1 MGQLSLVDEFSFFS
15 KHIFL
20 DVFVESVWDIKR
32 NRLVLRTLGNQ
43 FCPAGV
49 RVGCPLRYF
58 QQFPAGTI
66 FKADMRRVQQG
77 KHTPYFLAI
86 RRKYL
91 QRAIEFFEHNRR
103 LQPPV
108 MSR

>member
-1 MGQLSLVDEFSFFS
+1 MAQLSLVDEFSLFT

-20 DVFVESVWDIKR
+20 DVFVESVWDMKR

-49 RVGCPLRYF
+49 SVGCPKRYF
-58 QQFPAGTI
+58 HQFPAGTI
-66 FKADMRRVQQG
+66 FKIDMRRVERPKQS
-77 KHTPYFLAI
+77 PYFLTI
-86 RRKYL
+86 RRRYM

-103 LQPPV
+103 LVAPI
-108 MSR
+108 M